1 MKVVVVRNKI
11 QTLLWEI
18 FRVEVS
24 SWSSYFS
31 WMFVKDFQLHSF
43 ECWMRLIWERL
54 EQCLTIFTC
63 LTDSLLTSFHIYDV
77 STSRRLDVYTRHKIF
92 KYVFNG
98 REWEYWN
105 SQGHFNL
112 PKRQLSALLILQA
125 NKGLIGFFREES

>member
-43 ECWMRLIWERL
+43 ECWIRLIWERL

-77 STSRRLDVYTRHKIF
+77 STSRRLDVSTSTPDTKFLNMSLMEGNGSIGIPRPFQLTQKTIF
-92 KYVFNG
+92 CFANFY
-98 REWEYWN
+98 
-105 SQGHFNL
+105 
-112 PKRQLSALLILQA
+112 RQIKVS
-125 NKGLIGFFREES
+125 

>member
-43 ECWMRLIWERL
+43 ECWIRLIWERL
-54 EQCLTIFTC
+54 EQCLLFLLAWQILCWQVFTY
-63 LTDSLLTSFHIYDV
+63 T
-77 STSRRLDVYTRHKIF
+77 TSRRLDVSTSTPDTKF
-92 KYVFNG
+92 LNMSLMEGNG
-98 REWEYWN
+98 SIGIPRPFQLTQKTTFCFANFY
-105 SQGHFNL
+105 
-112 PKRQLSALLILQA
+112 RQIKVS
-125 NKGLIGFFREES
+125 